1 MFPIFRIEYK
11 CIHTIDFP
19 FTFTVEGTTNPTA
32 TASSA
37 STFDDTSPLLAGE
50 GVFDGI
56 KADNMRFKTTGRNGF
71 IVITLGQSQVI
82 KKVRVYTDEVS
93 KTLTKTS
100 E

>member
-1 MFPIFRIEYK
+1 MIA
-11 CIHTIDFP
+11 TIDLTL
-19 FTFTVEGTTNPTA
+19 TFIVEGTTSPTA

-37 STFDDTSPLLAGE
+37 SPFSTSPSTFTQGE

-56 KADNMRFKTTGRNGF
+56 KADNKRFKTSGSNGF

-93 KTLTKTS
+93 KNLMKSTEL
-100 E
+100 